1 MSNRKLTS
9 EELKQKMMFLAG
21 TTNINESVSKITNKN
36 SKLLYHK
43 KLADGRVYGIIQ
55 ECQHYFVKVNS
66 NPSENISVNDF
77 AFIGGVNNAL
87 HEKFNSYFDA
97 KNRINGK
104 SISLNEA
111 YGTYNVLNEECD
123 KCKEEKEEEE
133 EEEVLDEGKSNKFI
147 GNELKYN
154 GKVITQLKPSGYFE
168 VYSDDEGKFLK
179 FDNLEDAKSKIDSES
194 VLDENIPLNK
204 DIDTK
209 KVEAPVEAPSEVP
222 VDASSEEPVEAPSE
236 EPVDAPV
243 DALSDMPMVDATD
256 LKDYNPESGESTP
269 SDASSDDEESGDT
282 ITDIQSLIGK
292 LTQKLSTI
300 DNIEPSL
307 AKTTLNSVISA
318 TKTGIAQF
326 TDKEKE
332 DFKKRIE
339 TGGEKLDEEIA
350 NLMESN
356 FGKRLLKKLIKEEV
370 SLLKKKSNLN
380 EVVGLGTYAALLD
393 GVKLSGNIIVTG
405 RKIGDDAS
413 ILTINKDDK
422 PSGYTIKYIDSNN
435 IGIVDENDN
444 IINKYNPDNASIDE
458 IKNDIINLF
467 NTNLNE
473 SDDKVSVKGGYYR
486 FNPSTKTFQTTLV
499 NKEGEPYPGEEFNK
513 EEEAVSFLSASSLNE
528 SDEDVLKDSNGK
540 IIGIGDIVRTSQEGG
555 GVLAPSEPTV
565 GEVVMRNGK
574 LCVKYRKEG
583 RDFDQYISLLGQN
596 NKIVIKKLNEDDTN
610 TESDEDLVS
619 KAERSISEYKNKAKL
634 SNGKEYYNRAFSN
647 VKALRDINRSQF
659 DILLRKLNS
668 ILSDNRDSLNEDNS
682 IDNTYTHFAVRKS
695 DNKIVN
701 GWEYKD
707 IDNESI
713 KEYVKID
720 LKNDFPNNKLS
731 DFKIVTKKSLE
742 NTGMNP
748 FDTKNWYKI
757 EELSEEE
764 NIESVPNIRKNIK
777 VTFNNGDSLST
788 EINGSEDEIKKY
800 YIGKDFNLGI
810 GGKDKMVK
818 ATNVEFL

>member
-133 EEEVLDEGKSNKFI
+133 EVLDEEVEKTPESSEKEDKS
-147 GNELKYN
+147 
-154 GKVITQLKPSGYFE
+154 
-168 VYSDDEGKFLK
+168 
-179 FDNLEDAKSKIDSES
+179 
-194 VLDENIPLNK
+194 LDEEIPLNK

-209 KVEAPVEAPSEVP
+209 KVEAPVEV
-222 VDASSEEPVEAPSE
+222 PVEA
-236 EPVDAPV
+236 PVDAPV
-243 DALSDMPMVDATD
+243 EAPVDAPVEAPVEAPVDTPSDMPMVDATD

-370 SLLKKKSNLN
+370 SLLKKKKS
-380 EVVGLGTYAALLD
+380 
-393 GVKLSGNIIVTG
+393 
-405 RKIGDDAS
+405 
-413 ILTINKDDK
+413 
-422 PSGYTIKYIDSNN
+422 
-435 IGIVDENDN
+435 
-444 IINKYNPDNASIDE
+444 
-458 IKNDIINLF
+458 
-467 NTNLNE
+467 NLNE
-473 SDDKVSVKGGYYR
+473 SDDNKVSVKGGYYR

-513 EEEAVSFLSASSLNE
+513 EEEAVSFLSASSLN
-528 SDEDVLKDSNGK
+528 
-540 IIGIGDIVRTSQEGG
+540 
-555 GVLAPSEPTV
+555 
-565 GEVVMRNGK
+565 
-574 LCVKYRKEG
+574 
-583 RDFDQYISLLGQN
+583 
-596 NKIVIKKLNEDDTN
+596 
-610 TESDEDLVS
+610 ESDEDLVS

-713 KEYVKID
+713 KEYAKID
-720 LKNDFPNNKLS
+720 LKDDFPNNKLS

-742 NTGMNP
+742 NTGVNP
-748 FDTKNWYKI
+748 FDTNNWYKI
-757 EELSEEE
+757 EELSEVKLPKLKFNKDYPIYHKLFGSALDSIKDYVNSAGYNINDQDFFTAFGDAFFKPKAGKTLRKTIEIENNEGEVVGNLHVQIYNRGTEGNTYELNMYTDQIIKNLSEEE
-764 NIESVPNIRKNIK
+764 NVESVPNIRKNIK
-777 VTFNNGDSLST
+777 VTFNNGDSLTT